1 MWPNF
6 INMLNWWQWTILGL
20 VPPAIIA
27 LYFLKLKRYP
37 LEVPSTYLW
46 HRSIE
51 DIHVNTIW
59 QKLRRNLLLF
69 LQLLLILLA
78 ILAVL
83 RPGWK
88 GDELTGHRFIF
99 MIDNSASMQATDTNA
114 SRLDEAKR
122 AADTK
127 TSRLDEAKRAAA
139 RVIDLMKPG
148 DVAML
153 VSFADT
159 ARIEQMFTENRGLL
173 RRGLEEIEPTQ
184 RSTSLIE
191 AFKVASGLANPGRS
205 ADPESMV
212 DVQVAE
218 AMPATLYIFSD
229 GKFETTTEALGNLDP
244 VYKPIGD
251 PEASNVGVVIFSVR
265 RNEAK
270 PDQLQAFARLQNFGS
285 RSASVD
291 LELWLDGQLID
302 AAEFE
307 IGGGETQGFQRN
319 LELVDTGVL
328 NLRVN
333 TGDDLALDDQAWT
346 VINSPRRARV
356 LMVTPGNES
365 LTLALATDAAARL
378 ADVSVKTP
386 DFLTK
391 EDGPYRQQAAI
402 GTYDLVIYDRCGP
415 SEMPQANTLFIGAIP
430 PIKIERTTAE
440 DTDDPNEDELL
451 WKCGDPVGGPQITPA
466 DIDPAHPLTQ
476 WIDMSDV
483 LIARATPPVRSR
495 EEVPPGGRVLI
506 DSHLGPMLVVAPRE
520 EYEDVVLGFSLEDE
534 EIDGAGSVRRYP
546 NTTWPARTSFPTFI
560 LNVLHYLG
568 GARTVSGTASVRPGQ
583 PVVLQSPAVQKPL
596 VVNTPGGRK
605 IALPKTKLGKFNF
618 TGTGELGVYEVLL
631 DGQPLEKFAVNLFH
645 PLESDIRPRKDIE
658 VGRVPVEGRGRDKET
673 ARRELWKLFLLIGLA
688 VLLFEWYVF
697 HRRVYL

>member
-59 QKLRRNLLLF
+59 QRLRRNLLLF
-69 LQLLLILLA
+69 LQLLLILLGM
-78 ILAVL
+78 LAVL

-88 GDELTGHRFIF
+88 GEQLTGDRFIF
-99 MIDNSASMQATDTNA
+99 MIDNSASMQATDTETF
-114 SRLDEAKR
+114 RLDEAKQ
-122 AADTK
+122 AAG
-127 TSRLDEAKRAAA
+127 

-159 ARIEQMFTENRGLL
+159 ARIEQMFTDNRRLL
-173 RRGLEEIEPTQ
+173 RRSLEEIEPTG
-184 RSTSLIE
+184 RPTSLVE
-191 AFKVASGLANPGRS
+191 ALKLASGLANPGRS
-205 ADPESMV
+205 ADPESPV
-212 DVQVAE
+212 DIQVAE
-218 AMPATLYIFSD
+218 AMPATMYIFSD
-229 GKFETTTEALGNLDP
+229 GKFEPTTEVLGNLDP
-244 VYKPIGD
+244 VYKPIGN
-251 PEASNVGVVIFSVR
+251 PEASNVGVVIANVR

-291 LELWLDGQLID
+291 LELWLDDQMID

-307 IGGGETQGFQRN
+307 IGPGETQGFQRD
-319 LELVDTGVL
+319 LELVDTGMV

-333 TGDDLALDDQAWT
+333 TGDDLALDDQAWM

-356 LMVTPGNES
+356 LVVTPGNEP
-365 LTLALATDAAARL
+365 LTLSLSTDAAAKL
-378 ADVSVKTP
+378 ADVTVETP
-386 DFLTK
+386 DFLAN

-402 GTYDLVIYDRCGP
+402 GAYDLVIYDRCRP
-415 SEMPQANTLFIGAIP
+415 KEMPQANTLFIDALP
-430 PIKIERTTAE
+430 PIKTEQAGTE
-440 DTDDPNEDELL
+440 DAANPDDAELL
-451 WKCGDPVGGPQITPA
+451 WKRGDSVGGPRII
-466 DIDPAHPLTQ
+466 DVDPAHPLTQ

-483 LIARATPPVRSR
+483 LIVRGTPL
-495 EEVPPGGRVLI
+495 EVPPGGSVLI
-506 DSHLGPMLVVAPRE
+506 DSHLGPMLVSTPRE
-520 EYEDVVLGFSLEDE
+520 GHEDVVLGFALVAE
-534 EIDGAGSVRRYP
+534 EIDEAGSVQRYI
-546 NTTWPARTSFPTFI
+546 NTNWHVRASFPTFI
-560 LNVLHYLG
+560 FNILHYLG
-568 GARTVSGTASVRPGQ
+568 GSQNASGAASVRPGQ
-583 PVVLQSPAVQKPL
+583 PVALESPAVGKPL
-596 VVNTPGGRK
+596 LVKTPSGEE
-605 IALPKTKLGKFNF
+605 ITLPKARLGKFNF

-631 DGQPLEKFAVNLFH
+631 DGKLLERFAVNLFH

-658 VGRVPVEGRGRDKET
+658 VGRVPVKGQGRGWET
-673 ARRELWKLFLLIGLA
+673 ARRELWKLLLLIGLA
-688 VLLFEWYVF
+688 VLLFEWYIF
-697 HRRVYL
+697 HRRVHL

>member
-6 INMLNWWQWTILGL
+6 INMLNWWQWTILAL

-88 GDELTGHRFIF
+88 GEKLTGDRFIF
-99 MIDNSASMQATDTNA
+99 MIDNSASMQATDTEP

-122 AADTK
+122 AAG
-127 TSRLDEAKRAAA
+127 
-139 RVIDLMKPG
+139 RVVDLMKPG

-159 ARIEQMFTENRGLL
+159 ARIEQMFTDNRRLL
-173 RRGLEEIEPTQ
+173 RGSLEGIQPTQ
-184 RSTSLIE
+184 RPTSLVE
-191 AFKVASGLANPGRS
+191 ALKVASGLANPGRS
-205 ADPESMV
+205 ADPESAV

-229 GKFETTTEALGNLDP
+229 GKFEATTEALGNLDP

-251 PEASNVGVVIFSVR
+251 PEAANVGVVVFNVR

-285 RSASVD
+285 QSATVD
-291 LELWLDGQLID
+291 LELRLDGQLID

-307 IGGGETQGFQRN
+307 IAAGETQGFQRN
-319 LELVDTGVL
+319 LELVETGVL

-356 LMVTPGNES
+356 LVVTPGNEP
-365 LTLALATDAAARL
+365 LTLALATDAAAKL
-378 ADVSVKTP
+378 ADVAVETP

-402 GTYDLVIYDRCGP
+402 GTYDLVIYDRCRP
-415 SEMPQANTLFIGAIP
+415 PEMPQANTLFINALP
-430 PIKIERTTAE
+430 PIKIARSAAEETANP
-440 DTDDPNEDELL
+440 DDAELL
-451 WKCGDPVGGPQITPA
+451 WKRGEPVRGPRII
-466 DIDPAHPLTQ
+466 DVDPAHPLTQ

-483 LIARATPPVRSR
+483 LIARGTPL
-495 EEVPPGGRVLI
+495 EVPPGGSVLI
-506 DSHLGPMLVVAPRE
+506 ESHLGSMLAVAPRQ
-520 EYEDVVLGFSLEDE
+520 EYVDAVIGFALVYE
-534 EIDGAGSVRRYP
+534 EIDEAGSVQRYV
-546 NTTWPARTSFPTFI
+546 NTTWHARASFPTFI
-560 LNVLHYLG
+560 FNMLYYLG
-568 GARTVSGTASVRPGQ
+568 GTRTASGTTSVRPGQ
-583 PVVLQSPAVQKPL
+583 PVMLESPAVDKPL
-596 VVNTPGGRK
+596 VVNTPGGKK
-605 IALPKTKLGKFNF
+605 IALPKARLGKFNF

-631 DGQPLEKFAVNLFH
+631 DGKLLERFAVNLFH

-658 VGRVPVEGRGRDKET
+658 VGRVPVKGRGQDWET
-673 ARRELWKLFLLIGLA
+673 ARRELWKLLLLIGLA
-688 VLLFEWYVF
+688 VLLFEWYIF

>member
-6 INMLNWWQWTILGL
+6 INMLNWWQWTILAA

-46 HRSIE
+46 RRSIE

-59 QKLRRNLLLF
+59 QRLRRNLLLF

-88 GDELTGHRFIF
+88 GETLTGDRFIF
-99 MIDNSASMQATDTNA
+99 MIDNSASMQATDA
-114 SRLDEAKR
+114 G
-122 AADTK
+122 
-127 TSRLDEAKRAAA
+127 TSRLDEAKRAAG

-159 ARIEQMFTENRGLL
+159 ARIEQMFTDSRGQL
-173 RRGLEEIEPTQ
+173 RRSLEEIEPTQ
-184 RSTSLIE
+184 RPTSLVE
-191 AFKVASGLANPGRS
+191 ALKVASGLANPGRS
-205 ADPESMV
+205 ADPESTV

-218 AMPATLYIFSD
+218 ALPATLYIFSD
-229 GKFETTTEALGNLDP
+229 GQFETTTEVLGNLDP

-251 PEASNVGVVIFSVR
+251 PEASNVGVVISNVR

-291 LELWLDGQLID
+291 LELWLDDKLID

-307 IGGGETQGFQRN
+307 IGAGETQGFQRD
-319 LELVDTGVL
+319 LELLETGVL

-333 TGDDLALDDQAWT
+333 TGDDLSLDDQAWT
-346 VINSPRRARV
+346 VINTPRRSRV
-356 LMVTPGNES
+356 LVVTPGNEP

-378 ADVSVKTP
+378 ADVMVETP
-386 DFLTK
+386 DFLTR

-402 GTYDLVIYDRCGP
+402 GTYDLVIYDRCVP
-415 SEMPQANTLFIGAIP
+415 SEMPQANTLFIGALP
-430 PIKIERTTAE
+430 PIKIERTGAE
-440 DTDDPNEDELL
+440 DTANPDDAELL
-451 WKCGDPVGGPQITPA
+451 WKHGKPVEGPRII
-466 DIDPAHPLTQ
+466 DVDPAHPLTQ

-483 LIARATPPVRSR
+483 LIARGNPLES
-495 EEVPPGGRVLI
+495 PPGGSVLI
-506 DSHLGPMLVVAPRE
+506 DSHLGPLLAVAPRE
-520 EYEDVVLGFSLEDE
+520 EYEDAVMGFALVYEELDE
-534 EIDGAGSVRRYP
+534 AGSAQRYV
-546 NTTWPARTSFPTFI
+546 NTTWHARASFPTFI
-560 LNVLHYLG
+560 FNTLHYLG
-568 GARTVSGTASVRPGQ
+568 GTRTASGTASFRPGQ
-583 PVVLQSPAVQKPL
+583 PVALESPVVDKPL
-596 VVNTPGGRK
+596 VVNTPGGKK
-605 IALPKTKLGKFNF
+605 ITLPKARLGKFNF
-618 TGTGELGVYEVLL
+618 TGTGELGVYEVFL
-631 DGQPLEKFAVNLFH
+631 DGKLLKRFAVNLFH

-658 VGRVPVEGRGRDKET
+658 VGRVPVKGQGQNWET
-673 ARRELWKLFLLIGLA
+673 ARRELWKLLLLIGLA
-688 VLLFEWYVF
+688 VLLFELYVF
-697 HRRVYL
+697 HRRVHI